1 MGTCNFLG
9 GGCSTAGAPV
19 AGYKQTLTWD
29 TLIRDSLEHLTA
41 KGNSPAALEKRL
53 SSPWAR
59 QGCAGRTPEMPQ
71 RLHGKSHLVPVPMHP
86 RSCKVDN
93 PVSSHRKMK
102 KCYVVTGVLT
112 AALLGLILFLGLF
125 FGLPSDSGLTHTYK
139 KAAVATDAGQC
150 SIIGRDILQ
159 QGGSAVDAAIAA
171 MLCVGLMNAHSMGIG
186 GGFFFTIY
194 SSTGKVEIINARE
207 VAPSRASED
216 MFGNNTQLSLKGGL
230 SIAVPGEIRG
240 YELAHKRHGKLAWE
254 NLFLPS
260 IKLAR
265 EGFPIGKG
273 LAAAIKSREESIESN
288 PSLCEVFCKRG
299 KILHEGDIV
308 KMPKLAN
315 TYETIAREGADA
327 FYTGSLA
334 KQIIDDIHSVGGI
347 VTLDDLRDYN
357 ATVIEDPIAIT
368 LGEFTLYTPSAPLS
382 GPVLALI
389 FNILKGYNFSADSIK
404 TVEKKGLTYHRIVE
418 AFRFAYAKRT
428 LLGDPKFV
436 NITEAIRNMTSEFF
450 ADSLRRRITDN
461 TSHPVDYYEPVY
473 YTGDNAGTSHLS
485 IVADDGSAVS
495 ATSTIN
501 QYFGSDVRSKV
512 SGILF
517 NDEMDDF
524 SSPYII
530 NGFGIPP
537 SPANFIAPG
546 KQPMSSMCPSIL
558 VDKTKKVRMVVGA
571 SGGTKITTA
580 TALAIINS
588 IWFGY
593 DVKKA
598 VEEPRIH
605 DQLFPNITELE
616 QEVEEGIEE
625 ELRKRKHNTTRV
637 SGGAVVQAILRTD
650 EGWAAASDSRKGGFP
665 AGY

>member
-1 MGTCNFLG
+1 MQCLSVFPNYCSIFLEVVFFRTSPHSRSQCWRQIPTC
-9 GGCSTAGAPV
+9 P
-19 AGYKQTLTWD
+19 KLTWSQ
-29 TLIRDSLEHLTA
+29 LCSGELFSEA
-41 KGNSPAALEKRL
+41 L
-53 SSPWAR
+53 SSGRCWAVLP
-59 QGCAGRTPEMPQ
+59 AWLFAH
-71 RLHGKSHLVPVPMHP
+71 LHLLFSWDRAVWRHGWF
-86 RSCKVDN
+86 
-93 PVSSHRKMK
+93 SSKLPASRRPMK

-186 GGFFFTIY
+186 GGLFFTIY

-299 KILHEGDIV
+299 KILHEGDIM

>member
-1 MGTCNFLG
+1 M
-9 GGCSTAGAPV
+9 P
-19 AGYKQTLTWD
+19 
-29 TLIRDSLEHLTA
+29 LEL
-41 KGNSPAALEKRL
+41 P
-53 SSPWAR
+53 
-59 QGCAGRTPEMPQ
+59 
-71 RLHGKSHLVPVPMHP
+71 
-86 RSCKVDN
+86 
-93 PVSSHRKMK
+93 RKMK

-125 FGLPSDSGLTHTYK
+125 FGLPSDSGDTHTYK

-186 GGFFFTIY
+186 GGLFFTIY

-216 MFGNNTQLSLKGGL
+216 MFWNNTQLSLKGGL

-299 KILHEGDIV
+299 KILHEGDIM

-347 VTLDDLRDYN
+347 VTLEDLRDYN

-512 SGILF
+512 SGIIF

-605 DQLFPNITELE
+605 DQLFPSITELE
-616 QEVEEGIEE
+616 QEIEEGIEE

>member
-1 MGTCNFLG
+1 MKKRCV
-9 GGCSTAGAPV
+9 V
-19 AGYKQTLTWD
+19 AG
-29 TLIRDSLEHLTA
+29 
-41 KGNSPAALEKRL
+41 
-53 SSPWAR
+53 
-59 QGCAGRTPEMPQ
+59 
-71 RLHGKSHLVPVPMHP
+71 
-86 RSCKVDN
+86 
-93 PVSSHRKMK
+93 
-102 KCYVVTGVLT
+102 VLA

-125 FGLPSDSGLTHTYK
+125 FGRGSDSGDTHTYK
-139 KAAVATDAGQC
+139 RAAVATDAGQC

-171 MLCVGLMNAHSMGIG
+171 LLCVGLMNAHSMGIG
-186 GGFFFTIY
+186 GGLFFTIY

-207 VAPSRASED
+207 VAPKGASAD

-240 YELAHKRHGKLAWE
+240 YELAHKRHGKLAWRD
-254 NLFLPS
+254 LFLPS
-260 IKLAR
+260 IKMAR
-265 EGFPIGKG
+265 EGFPVGKG
-273 LAAAIKSREESIESN
+273 LAAAIKSREETIESN
-288 PSLCEVFCKRG
+288 PSLCEVFCRGG
-299 KILHEGDIV
+299 KILHEGDII

-315 TYETIAREGADA
+315 TYETIASEGADA

-334 KQIIDDIHSVGGI
+334 KQIIDDIRSVGGI

-357 ATVIEDPIAIT
+357 ATVIEDPIPVT

-404 TVEKKGLTYHRIVE
+404 TTEEKGLTFHRIVE

-436 NITEAIRNMTSEFF
+436 NITEALRNLTSEFF
-450 ADSLRRRITDN
+450 ADSLRRKITDS

-473 YTGDNAGTSHLS
+473 YTRDSAGTSHLS
-485 IVADDGSAVS
+485 VVADDGSAVS

-501 QYFGSDVRSKV
+501 QYFGSDVLSNV

-558 VDKTKKVRMVVGA
+558 VDKMKKVRMVVGA

-580 TALAIINS
+580 TALVIINS

-598 VEEPRIH
+598 VEEPRFH
-605 DQLFPNITELE
+605 DQLFPSITELE
-616 QEVEEGIEE
+616 QQIEEGVEE
-625 ELRKRKHNTTRV
+625 ELKKRKHETTRV

>member
-1 MGTCNFLG
+1 
-9 GGCSTAGAPV
+9 
-19 AGYKQTLTWD
+19 
-29 TLIRDSLEHLTA
+29 
-41 KGNSPAALEKRL
+41 
-53 SSPWAR
+53 
-59 QGCAGRTPEMPQ
+59 
-71 RLHGKSHLVPVPMHP
+71 
-86 RSCKVDN
+86 
-93 PVSSHRKMK
+93 MK
-102 KCYVVTGVLT
+102 KCYVVVGVLT

-125 FGLPSDSGLTHTYK
+125 LGLRSASGDTHTYRR
-139 KAAVATDAGQC
+139 AAVATDAGPC
-150 SIIGRDILQ
+150 SVIGRDILQ

-171 MLCVGLMNAHSMGIG
+171 LLCVGLMNAHSMGIG
-186 GGFFFTIY
+186 GGLFFTIY

-207 VAPSRASED
+207 VAPKSASED

-240 YELAHKRHGKLAWE
+240 YELAHKRHGKLPWKD
-254 NLFLPS
+254 LFLPS

-265 EGFPIGKG
+265 EGFAMGKG
-273 LAAAIKSREESIESN
+273 LAAAIKSKQESVESN
-288 PSLCEVFCKRG
+288 PSLCEVFCKGG
-299 KILHEGDIV
+299 KIMSEGDII

-315 TYETIAREGADA
+315 TYETIATEGADA

-334 KQIIDDIHSVGGI
+334 QQIINDIHNAAPFLLAGGI

-357 ATVIEDPIAIT
+357 ATVIEDPIQVP
-368 LGEFTLYTPSAPLS
+368 LGEFTLYTPGPPLS

-404 TVEKKGLTYHRIVE
+404 TMEEKGLTYHRIVE

-436 NITEAIRNMTSEFF
+436 NVTEAISNMTSEFF
-450 ADSLRRRITDN
+450 AESLRRKITDN

-473 YTGDNAGTSHLS
+473 YVGDSAGTSHLS
-485 IVADDGSAVS
+485 VVADDGSAVS

-501 QYFGSDVRSKV
+501 QYFGSDIRSNV
-512 SGILF
+512 SGIIF

-537 SPANFIAPG
+537 SPANFIRPG

-558 VDKTKKVRMVVGA
+558 VDKTNKVRMVVGA

-580 TALAIINS
+580 TALTIINS

-593 DVKKA
+593 NVKAA
-598 VEEPRIH
+598 VEEPRVH

-616 QEVEEGIEE
+616 QQIEEGIEE
-625 ELRKRKHNTTRV
+625 QLQKRKHNTTRV
-637 SGGAVVQAILRTD
+637 SSGAVVQAILRT
-650 EGWAAASDSRKGGFP
+650 EQGWAAASDSRKGGVP

>member
-1 MGTCNFLG
+1 KKRYV
-9 GGCSTAGAPV
+9 V
-19 AGYKQTLTWD
+19 AGV
-29 TLIRDSLEHLTA
+29 LI
-41 KGNSPAALEKRL
+41 
-53 SSPWAR
+53 
-59 QGCAGRTPEMPQ
+59 
-71 RLHGKSHLVPVPMHP
+71 V
-86 RSCKVDN
+86 
-93 PVSSHRKMK
+93 
-102 KCYVVTGVLT
+102 
-112 AALLGLILFLGLF
+112 ALLGLILFLGLF
-125 FGLPSDSGLTHTYK
+125 FGRRAEAGEMHTYK
-139 KAAVATDAGQC
+139 RAAVATDAGQC

-171 MLCVGLMNAHSMGIG
+171 LLCVGLMNAHSMGIG
-186 GGFFFTIY
+186 GGLFFTIY

-207 VAPSRASED
+207 VAPKRASED

-240 YELAHKRHGKLAWE
+240 YELAHKRHGKLAWKD
-254 NLFLPS
+254 LFLPS

-265 EGFPIGKG
+265 EGFPVGKG

-288 PSLCEVFCKRG
+288 PSLCEVFCRGG
-299 KILHEGDIV
+299 KILHEGDII

-315 TYETIAREGADA
+315 TYETIASEGADA

-357 ATVIEDPIAIT
+357 ATVIEDPIQVT
-368 LGEFTLYTPSAPLS
+368 LGDFTLYTPSAPLS

-450 ADSLRRRITDN
+450 ADSLRRKITDN

-485 IVADDGSAVS
+485 VVADDGSAVS

-501 QYFGSDVRSKV
+501 QYFGSDVRSNV
-512 SGILF
+512 SGIIF

-558 VDKTKKVRMVVGA
+558 VDKMKKVKMVVGA

-580 TALAIINS
+580 TALTIINS

-598 VEEPRIH
+598 VEEPRFH

-616 QEVEEGIEE
+616 QQIEEGIEE
-625 ELRKRKHNTTRV
+625 QLKKRKHDTTWV

>member
-1 MGTCNFLG
+1 MKKRCV
-9 GGCSTAGAPV
+9 V
-19 AGYKQTLTWD
+19 AGIL
-29 TLIRDSLEHLTA
+29 A
-41 KGNSPAALEKRL
+41 
-53 SSPWAR
+53 
-59 QGCAGRTPEMPQ
+59 
-71 RLHGKSHLVPVPMHP
+71 
-86 RSCKVDN
+86 
-93 PVSSHRKMK
+93 
-102 KCYVVTGVLT
+102 

-125 FGLPSDSGLTHTYK
+125 FGLRSDSGDTHTYK
-139 KAAVATDAGQC
+139 RAAVATDAGQC
-150 SIIGRDILQ
+150 SIIGRDVLQ

-171 MLCVGLMNAHSMGIG
+171 LLCVGLMNAHSMGIG
-186 GGFFFTIY
+186 GGLFFTIY

-207 VAPSRASED
+207 VAPKKASED

-240 YELAHKRHGKLAWE
+240 YELAHKRHGKLAWKE
-254 NLFLPS
+254 LFQPS

-265 EGFPIGKG
+265 DGFPIGKG
-273 LAAAIKSREESIESN
+273 LAAAIKSKKEAIESN
-288 PSLCEVFCKRG
+288 PSLCEVFCRGG
-299 KILHEGDIV
+299 KILHEGDII
-308 KMPKLAN
+308 KMPKLAK
-315 TYETIAREGADA
+315 TYETIANEGADA

-357 ATVIEDPIAIT
+357 ATVIEKPIEVT

-404 TVEKKGLTYHRIVE
+404 TVEEKGLTYHRIVE

-450 ADSLRRRITDN
+450 ADSLRRKITDN

-501 QYFGSDVRSKV
+501 QYFGSDVRSNV
-512 SGILF
+512 SGIIF

-580 TALAIINS
+580 TALTIINS
-588 IWFGY
+588 MWFGY

-616 QEVEEGIEE
+616 QQIEEGIEE
-625 ELRKRKHNTTRV
+625 QLKKRKHDTTRV

>member
-1 MGTCNFLG
+1 
-9 GGCSTAGAPV
+9 
-19 AGYKQTLTWD
+19 
-29 TLIRDSLEHLTA
+29 
-41 KGNSPAALEKRL
+41 
-53 SSPWAR
+53 
-59 QGCAGRTPEMPQ
+59 
-71 RLHGKSHLVPVPMHP
+71 
-86 RSCKVDN
+86 
-93 PVSSHRKMK
+93 MK
-102 KCYVVTGVLT
+102 KRYAVAGVLT

-125 FGLPSDSGLTHTYK
+125 FGLRSDSGDTHTYK
-139 KAAVATDAGQC
+139 RAAVATDAGQC

-171 MLCVGLMNAHSMGIG
+171 LLCVGLMNAHSMGIG
-186 GGFFFTIY
+186 GGLFFTIY

-207 VAPSRASED
+207 VAPKRASED

-240 YELAHKRHGKLAWE
+240 YELAHKRHGKLAWKD
-254 NLFLPS
+254 LFLPS

-288 PSLCEVFCKRG
+288 PSLCEVFCRGG
-299 KILHEGDIV
+299 KILHEGDII

-315 TYETIAREGADA
+315 TYETIASEGADA

-357 ATVIEDPIAIT
+357 ATVIEDPIQIT

-404 TVEKKGLTYHRIVE
+404 TMEEKGLTYHRIVE
-418 AFRFAYAKRT
+418 AFRFAYGKRT
-428 LLGDPKFV
+428 SLGDPKFV
-436 NITEAIRNMTSEFF
+436 NITEAIRNMTSKFF
-450 ADSLRRRITDN
+450 ADSLRRKITDN

-501 QYFGSDVRSKV
+501 QYFGSDVRSNV
-512 SGILF
+512 SGIIF

-524 SSPYII
+524 SSPNII

-580 TALAIINS
+580 TALTIMNS

-605 DQLFPNITELE
+605 DQLFPSITELE
-616 QEVEEGIEE
+616 QQIEEGIEE
-625 ELRKRKHNTTRV
+625 QLKKRKHNTTRV

>member
-1 MGTCNFLG
+1 
-9 GGCSTAGAPV
+9 
-19 AGYKQTLTWD
+19 
-29 TLIRDSLEHLTA
+29 
-41 KGNSPAALEKRL
+41 
-53 SSPWAR
+53 
-59 QGCAGRTPEMPQ
+59 
-71 RLHGKSHLVPVPMHP
+71 
-86 RSCKVDN
+86 
-93 PVSSHRKMK
+93 K
-102 KCYVVTGVLT
+102 KHYVVTGVLA

-125 FGLPSDSGLTHTYK
+125 FGLRSDSGDTHTYK
-139 KAAVATDAGQC
+139 RAAVATDAGQC
-150 SIIGRDILQ
+150 SIIGRNILQ

-171 MLCVGLMNAHSMGIG
+171 LLCVGLMNAHSMGIG
-186 GGFFFTIY
+186 GGLFFTIY

-207 VAPSRASED
+207 VAPKRASED
-216 MFGNNTQLSLKGGL
+216 MFGNDTQRSLKGGL

-240 YELAHKRHGKLAWE
+240 YELAHKRHGKLAWKD
-254 NLFLPS
+254 LFLPS

-265 EGFPIGKG
+265 EGFPVGKG

-288 PSLCEVFCKRG
+288 PSLCEVFCRGG
-299 KILHEGDIV
+299 KILHEGDII

-315 TYETIAREGADA
+315 TYETIASEGADA

-334 KQIIDDIHSVGGI
+334 KQIIDDIRSVGGI

-357 ATVIEDPIAIT
+357 ATVIEDPIQIT
-368 LGEFTLYTPSAPLS
+368 LGEFTLYTPNAPLS

-404 TVEKKGLTYHRIVE
+404 TMEEKGLTYHRIVE

-428 LLGDPKFV
+428 LLGDPKIV
-436 NITEAIRNMTSEFF
+436 NITEAIRNVTSEFF
-450 ADSLRRRITDN
+450 ADSLRKKITDN

-501 QYFGSDVRSKV
+501 QYFGSDVRSNV
-512 SGILF
+512 TGIIF

-558 VDKTKKVRMVVGA
+558 VDKMKKVRMVVGA

-580 TALAIINS
+580 TALVIINS
-588 IWFGY
+588 LWFGY

-616 QEVEEGIEE
+616 QQIEEGIEE
-625 ELRKRKHNTTRV
+625 QLKKRKHDTTWV
-637 SGGAVVQAILRTD
+637 SSGAVVQAILRTD

>member
-1 MGTCNFLG
+1 
-9 GGCSTAGAPV
+9 
-19 AGYKQTLTWD
+19 
-29 TLIRDSLEHLTA
+29 
-41 KGNSPAALEKRL
+41 
-53 SSPWAR
+53 
-59 QGCAGRTPEMPQ
+59 
-71 RLHGKSHLVPVPMHP
+71 
-86 RSCKVDN
+86 
-93 PVSSHRKMK
+93 MK
-102 KCYVVTGVLT
+102 KRYVVAGVLT

-125 FGLPSDSGLTHTYK
+125 FGLRSDSGDTHTYK
-139 KAAVATDAGQC
+139 RAAVATDAGQC

-171 MLCVGLMNAHSMGIG
+171 LLCVGLMNAHSMGIG
-186 GGFFFTIY
+186 GGLFFTIY

-207 VAPSRASED
+207 VAPKRASED
-216 MFGNNTQLSLKGGL
+216 MFGNNTQLALKGGL

-240 YELAHKRHGKLAWE
+240 YELAHKRHGKLAWKD
-254 NLFLPS
+254 LFLPS

-288 PSLCEVFCKRG
+288 PSLCEVFCRGG
-299 KILHEGDIV
+299 KILHEGDII

-315 TYETIAREGADA
+315 TYETIASEGADA

-334 KQIIDDIHSVGGI
+334 KQIIDDIRGAGGI

-357 ATVIEDPIAIT
+357 ATVIEDPIEIT

-389 FNILKGYNFSADSIK
+389 FNILKGYNFSADSVK
-404 TVEKKGLTYHRIVE
+404 TMEEKGLTYHRIVE

-428 LLGDPKFV
+428 SLGDPKFV
-436 NITEAIRNMTSEFF
+436 NITEAIRNMTSTFF
-450 ADSLRRRITDN
+450 ADNLRRKITDN

-501 QYFGSDVRSKV
+501 QYFGSDVRSNV
-512 SGILF
+512 SGIIF

-524 SSPYII
+524 SSPSII

-580 TALAIINS
+580 TALTIMNS

-616 QEVEEGIEE
+616 QQIEE
-625 ELRKRKHNTTRV
+625 VCLARLKKRKHDTTRV

>member
-1 MGTCNFLG
+1 
-9 GGCSTAGAPV
+9 
-19 AGYKQTLTWD
+19 
-29 TLIRDSLEHLTA
+29 
-41 KGNSPAALEKRL
+41 
-53 SSPWAR
+53 
-59 QGCAGRTPEMPQ
+59 
-71 RLHGKSHLVPVPMHP
+71 
-86 RSCKVDN
+86 
-93 PVSSHRKMK
+93 MK
-102 KCYVVTGVLT
+102 KHYVVVSALS

-125 FGLPSDSGLTHTYK
+125 FGLRRDSWDTHIYK

-171 MLCVGLMNAHSMGIG
+171 LLCVGLMNAHSMGIG
-186 GGFFFTIY
+186 GGLFLTIY

-207 VAPSRASED
+207 VAPKAASSG
-216 MFGNNTQLSLKGGL
+216 MFGNNTESSQKGGL

-240 YELAHKRHGKLAWE
+240 YELAHKRHGKLAWKD
-254 NLFLPS
+254 LFLPS

-273 LAAAIKSREESIESN
+273 LGAALKSREKSIESN
-288 PSLCEVFCKRG
+288 PSLCEVFCRGG
-299 KILHEGDIV
+299 KILHEGNIV
-308 KMPKLAN
+308 KMPKIAH
-315 TYETIAREGADA
+315 TYETIANEGADA

-334 KQIIDDIHSVGGI
+334 KQIIADIQSVGGI
-347 VTLDDLRDYN
+347 VTMEDLQNYK
-357 ATVIEDPIAIT
+357 ATVIENPINIT

-389 FNILKGYNFSADSIK
+389 FNILKGYNFSVDSIK
-404 TVEKKGLTYHRIVE
+404 TLEEKGLTYHRIVE

-428 LLGDPKFV
+428 LLGDPKFT
-436 NITEAIRNMTSEFF
+436 NIEEAIKNMTSEFY
-450 ADSLRRRITDN
+450 ADSLRRKITDV
-461 TSHPVDYYEPVY
+461 SHPIDYYEPVY
-473 YTGDNAGTSHLS
+473 HTAADAGTSHLS
-485 IVADDGSAVS
+485 VVADDGSAVS

-501 QYFGSDVRSKV
+501 QYFGSDIRSNV
-512 SGILF
+512 SGIIF

-524 SSPYII
+524 SSPNII

-546 KQPMSSMCPSIL
+546 KQPLSSMCPSIL

-588 IWFGY
+588 LWFGY

-605 DQLFPNITELE
+605 DQLFPSITELE
-616 QEVEEGIEE
+616 QEIEE
-625 ELRKRKHNTTRV
+625 VCLKRRHNTTWM
-637 SGGAVVQAILRTD
+637 SGNAVVQAILRTD
-650 EGWAAASDSRKGGFP
+650 DGWAAASDSRKGGFP

>member
-1 MGTCNFLG
+1 
-9 GGCSTAGAPV
+9 
-19 AGYKQTLTWD
+19 
-29 TLIRDSLEHLTA
+29 
-41 KGNSPAALEKRL
+41 
-53 SSPWAR
+53 
-59 QGCAGRTPEMPQ
+59 
-71 RLHGKSHLVPVPMHP
+71 
-86 RSCKVDN
+86 
-93 PVSSHRKMK
+93 MK
-102 KCYVVTGVLT
+102 KRYVVTGVLA

-125 FGLPSDSGLTHTYK
+125 FGLRSDSGDTHTYK
-139 KAAVATDAGQC
+139 RAAVATDAGQC

-171 MLCVGLMNAHSMGIG
+171 LLCVGLMNAHSMGIG
-186 GGFFFTIY
+186 GGLFFTIY
-194 SSTGKVEIINARE
+194 RSTGKVEIINARE
-207 VAPSRASED
+207 VAPKRASEN
-216 MFGNNTQLSLKGGL
+216 MFGNDTQRSLKGGL

-240 YELAHKRHGKLAWE
+240 YELAHKRHGKLAWKD
-254 NLFLPS
+254 LFLPS

-265 EGFPIGKG
+265 EGFPVGKG
-273 LAAAIKSREESIESN
+273 LAAAIKSREESIESD
-288 PSLCEVFCKRG
+288 PSLCEVFCRGG
-299 KILHEGDIV
+299 KILHEGDII

-315 TYETIAREGADA
+315 TYETIASEGADA

-334 KQIIDDIHSVGGI
+334 KQIIDDIRSVGGI

-357 ATVIEDPIAIT
+357 ATVIEDPIQIT

-404 TVEKKGLTYHRIVE
+404 TMEEKGLTYHRIVE

-428 LLGDPKFV
+428 LLGDPNFV

-450 ADSLRRRITDN
+450 ADSLRKKITDN

-501 QYFGSDVRSKV
+501 QYFGSDVRSNV
-512 SGILF
+512 SGIIF

-558 VDKTKKVRMVVGA
+558 VDKMKKVRMVVGA

-616 QEVEEGIEE
+616 QQIEEGIEE
-625 ELRKRKHNTTRV
+625 QLKKRKHDTTRV
-637 SGGAVVQAILRTD
+637 SSGAVVQAILRTD

>member
-1 MGTCNFLG
+1 MKKRCV
-9 GGCSTAGAPV
+9 V
-19 AGYKQTLTWD
+19 AG
-29 TLIRDSLEHLTA
+29 
-41 KGNSPAALEKRL
+41 
-53 SSPWAR
+53 
-59 QGCAGRTPEMPQ
+59 
-71 RLHGKSHLVPVPMHP
+71 
-86 RSCKVDN
+86 
-93 PVSSHRKMK
+93 
-102 KCYVVTGVLT
+102 VLA

-125 FGLPSDSGLTHTYK
+125 FGRGSDSGDTHTYK
-139 KAAVATDAGQC
+139 RAAVATDAGQC

-171 MLCVGLMNAHSMGIG
+171 LLCVGLMNAHSMGIG
-186 GGFFFTIY
+186 GGLFFTIY

-207 VAPSRASED
+207 VAPKGASAD

-240 YELAHKRHGKLAWE
+240 YELAHKRHGKLAWRD
-254 NLFLPS
+254 LFLPS
-260 IKLAR
+260 IKMAR
-265 EGFPIGKG
+265 EGFPVGKG
-273 LAAAIKSREESIESN
+273 LAAAIKSREETIESN
-288 PSLCEVFCKRG
+288 PSLCEVFCRGG
-299 KILHEGDIV
+299 KILHEGDIIR
-308 KMPKLAN
+308 MPKLAN
-315 TYETIAREGADA
+315 TYETIASEGADA

-334 KQIIDDIHSVGGI
+334 KQIIDDIRSVGGI

-357 ATVIEDPIAIT
+357 ATVIEDPIPVT

-404 TVEKKGLTYHRIVE
+404 TTEEKGLTYHRIVE

-436 NITEAIRNMTSEFF
+436 NITEALRNLTSEFF
-450 ADSLRRRITDN
+450 ANSLRRKITDS

-473 YTGDNAGTSHLS
+473 YTRDSAGTSHLS
-485 IVADDGSAVS
+485 VVADDGSAVS

-501 QYFGSDVRSKV
+501 QYFGSDVLSNV

-558 VDKTKKVRMVVGA
+558 VDKMKKVKMVVGA

-580 TALAIINS
+580 TALVIINS

-598 VEEPRIH
+598 VEEPRFH
-605 DQLFPNITELE
+605 DQLFPSITELE
-616 QEVEEGIEE
+616 QQIEEGVEE
-625 ELRKRKHNTTRV
+625 ELKKRKHETTRV

>member
-1 MGTCNFLG
+1 MKTRCVVV
-9 GGCSTAGAPV
+9 TAV
-19 AGYKQTLTWD
+19 AG
-29 TLIRDSLEHLTA
+29 
-41 KGNSPAALEKRL
+41 
-53 SSPWAR
+53 
-59 QGCAGRTPEMPQ
+59 
-71 RLHGKSHLVPVPMHP
+71 
-86 RSCKVDN
+86 
-93 PVSSHRKMK
+93 
-102 KCYVVTGVLT
+102 
-112 AALLGLILFLGLF
+112 ALLGLILFLGLF
-125 FGLPSDSGLTHTYK
+125 FGLRSDSGDAHTYK
-139 KAAVATDAGQC
+139 RAAVATDAGPC
-150 SIIGRDILQ
+150 SIVGRDILK

-171 MLCVGLMNAHSMGIG
+171 LLCVGLMNAHSMGIG
-186 GGFFFTIY
+186 GGLFFTIY

-207 VAPSRASED
+207 VAPKNASED

-240 YELAHKRHGKLAWE
+240 YELAHKRHGKLPWKD
-254 NLFLPS
+254 LFLPS

-265 EGFPIGKG
+265 EGFPVGKG
-273 LAAAIKSREESIESN
+273 LAAAIKSKEES
-288 PSLCEVFCKRG
+288 LFW
-299 KILHEGDIV
+299 KILQEGETI

-315 TYETIAREGADA
+315 TYETIAIEGADA

-334 KQIIDDIHSVGGI
+334 KQIITDIRSAGGI
-347 VTLDDLRDYN
+347 VTLEDLRDYN
-357 ATVIEDPIAIT
+357 ATVIEDPIQIK

-389 FNILKGYNFSADSIK
+389 FNILKGYNFSAASIK
-404 TVEKKGLTYHRIVE
+404 TVEEKGLTYHRIAE

-436 NITEAIRNMTSEFF
+436 NITEAIKNMTSEFF
-450 ADSLRRRITDN
+450 ADGLRRKITDN

-473 YTGDNAGTSHLS
+473 YTGDNAGTSHIS

-501 QYFGSDVRSKV
+501 QYFGSDVRSNV
-512 SGILF
+512 SGIIF

-546 KQPMSSMCPSIL
+546 KQPVSSMCPSIL
-558 VDKTKKVRMVVGA
+558 VDKTNKVRMVVGA

-580 TALAIINS
+580 TALTIMNS

-605 DQLFPNITELE
+605 DQLFPNVTELE
-616 QEVEEGIEE
+616 LQIEE
-625 ELRKRKHNTTRV
+625 VGVTRQLKQRKHETARV
-637 SGGAVVQAILRTD
+637 SGGAVVQAILRT
-650 EGWAAASDSRKGGFP
+650 ERGWAAASDSRKGGFP

>member
-1 MGTCNFLG
+1 
-9 GGCSTAGAPV
+9 
-19 AGYKQTLTWD
+19 
-29 TLIRDSLEHLTA
+29 
-41 KGNSPAALEKRL
+41 
-53 SSPWAR
+53 
-59 QGCAGRTPEMPQ
+59 
-71 RLHGKSHLVPVPMHP
+71 
-86 RSCKVDN
+86 
-93 PVSSHRKMK
+93 MK
-102 KCYVVTGVLT
+102 KRYVVTGVLT
-112 AALLGLILFLGLF
+112 AALLVLILFLGLF
-125 FGLPSDSGLTHTYK
+125 FGLRSDSGDTHTYK
-139 KAAVATDAGQC
+139 RAAVATDAGQC

-171 MLCVGLMNAHSMGIG
+171 LLCVGLMNAHSMGIG
-186 GGFFFTIY
+186 GGLFFTIY

-207 VAPSRASED
+207 VAPKRASED

-240 YELAHKRHGKLAWE
+240 YELAHKRHGKLAWKD
-254 NLFLPS
+254 LFLPS

-288 PSLCEVFCKRG
+288 PSLCEVFCRGG
-299 KILHEGDIV
+299 KILHEGDII

-315 TYETIAREGADA
+315 TYETIASEGADA

-334 KQIIDDIHSVGGI
+334 KQIIDDIRSVGGI

-357 ATVIEDPIAIT
+357 ATVIEDPIQIT

-404 TVEKKGLTYHRIVE
+404 TMEEKGLTYHRIVE

-436 NITEAIRNMTSEFF
+436 NTTEAIRNMTSEFF
-450 ADSLRRRITDN
+450 ADSLRRKITDN

-501 QYFGSDVRSKV
+501 QYFGSDVRSNV
-512 SGILF
+512 SGIIF

-558 VDKTKKVRMVVGA
+558 VDKMKKVRMVVGA

-580 TALAIINS
+580 TALTIINS

-598 VEEPRIH
+598 VEEPRLH

-616 QEVEEGIEE
+616 QQIEEGIEE
-625 ELRKRKHNTTRV
+625 QLKKRKHDTTRV

>member
-1 MGTCNFLG
+1 M
-9 GGCSTAGAPV
+9 A
-19 AGYKQTLTWD
+19 D
-29 TLIRDSLEHLTA
+29 
-41 KGNSPAALEKRL
+41 ALVR
-53 SSPWAR
+53 
-59 QGCAGRTPEMPQ
+59 
-71 RLHGKSHLVPVPMHP
+71 
-86 RSCKVDN
+86 N
-93 PVSSHRKMK
+93 MK
-102 KCYVVTGVLT
+102 KRCVVAGVLT
-112 AALLGLILFLGLF
+112 AVLLGLILFLGLF
-125 FGLPSDSGLTHTYK
+125 FGLRSDSGDTHTYK
-139 KAAVATDAGQC
+139 RAAVATDAGQC

-159 QGGSAVDAAIAA
+159 KGGSAVDAAIAA
-171 MLCVGLMNAHSMGIG
+171 LLCVGLMNAHSMGIG
-186 GGFFFTIY
+186 GGLFFTIY

-207 VAPSRASED
+207 VAPKKASED

-240 YELAHKRHGKLAWE
+240 YELAHKRHGKLAWKD
-254 NLFLPS
+254 LFLPS

-273 LAAAIKSREESIESN
+273 LAAAIKSKEESIESN
-288 PSLCEVFCKRG
+288 PSLCEVFCRGG
-299 KILHEGDIV
+299 KILHEGDII

-315 TYETIAREGADA
+315 TYETIASEGADA

-334 KQIIDDIHSVGGI
+334 KQIIDDIRSVGGI

-357 ATVIEDPIAIT
+357 ATVIEDPIEIT

-404 TVEKKGLTYHRIVE
+404 TMEEKGLTYHRIVE

-450 ADSLRRRITDN
+450 ADSLRRKITDN

-501 QYFGSDVRSKV
+501 QYFGSDVRSNV
-512 SGILF
+512 SGIIF

-580 TALAIINS
+580 TALTIINS

-616 QEVEEGIEE
+616 QQIEEGIEE
-625 ELRKRKHNTTRV
+625 QLKKRKHDTTRV